1 MQRYLRSI
9 AVAAAVLAALA
20 AATTGASAS
29 DATQRHAA
37 RPTDFSGVNLVI
49 SRWAGDPWQAATTTD
64 AAAWAKLTG
73 ASASV
78 DALPYENLQQKQVL
92 TLSSGGDYDIVY
104 VHPSWFGQ
112 YAKAGYLA
120 PIGSYMSD
128 PSLAVGGS
136 GSSTFLP
143 PILKQGAYNGQQYCL
158 QDFVGT
164 DLLAYR
170 TDVFKANHLK
180 PPVTT
185 ADVIADAKLLNG
197 KKGMAGISL
206 PGKRTGAVADLMS
219 SLLAG
224 LGTWWYSPSGASTLN
239 VAKATQ
245 AVTFYQ
251 QAAKYAPSGILNY
264 HVDEAATA
272 AAQGKAAMVIV
283 NTPSFARLNDPKQ
296 SKTVGKWA
304 YIPLAMSKGH
314 PGGELI
320 YWNWCVA
327 AKSKNPQAA
336 YSLIRYLTAKD
347 QQASI
352 AQTAY
357 TAGATTDFYKDTA
370 LTKKLAFLPA
380 MNQALTHSQPQPSI
394 AQWPKLQDT
403 IELQVQYAI
412 TGKKTP
418 AQAAKAMKA
427 ALDAGL
433 RS

>member
-37 RPTDFSGVNLVI
+37 RPTDFSGTNLVI
-49 SRWAGDPWQAATTTD
+49 SRWAGDPWQAATTND

-73 ASASV
+73 ASVSV

-92 TLSSGGDYDIVY
+92 ALSSGGDYDIVY

-120 PIGSYMSD
+120 PIGTYMND
-128 PSLAVGGS
+128 ASLAVGGS

-143 PILKQGAYNGQQYCL
+143 AILKQGAYNGQQYCL

-206 PGKRTGAVADLMS
+206 PGKRTGRGRRPHELAARRARHLVVQPERGLHAERREGDAGRDL
-219 SLLAG
+219 
-224 LGTWWYSPSGASTLN
+224 
-239 VAKATQ
+239 
-245 AVTFYQ
+245 
-251 QAAKYAPSGILNY
+251 
-264 HVDEAATA
+264 
-272 AAQGKAAMVIV
+272 
-283 NTPSFARLNDPKQ
+283 
-296 SKTVGKWA
+296 
-304 YIPLAMSKGH
+304 
-314 PGGELI
+314 
-320 YWNWCVA
+320 
-327 AKSKNPQAA
+327 
-336 YSLIRYLTAKD
+336 
-347 QQASI
+347 
-352 AQTAY
+352 
-357 TAGATTDFYKDTA
+357 
-370 LTKKLAFLPA
+370 LPA
-380 MNQALTHSQPQPSI
+380 GRQVRPERDPQLPRRRGGHRGR
-394 AQWPKLQDT
+394 AGQGCDGHRQHA
-403 IELQVQYAI
+403 VVR
-412 TGKKTP
+412 P
-418 AQAAKAMKA
+418 AQ
-427 ALDAGL
+427 
-433 RS
+433 